1 MLIKPNVEYKKQDVS
16 QFLPASLLNYGAS
29 INIPPIPQKLQTQMN
44 ALRSSI
50 RKRAGTDET
59 DEDPTEEP
67 EENNEDENDENDDE

>member
-29 INIPPIPQKLQTQMN
+29 INIPPIPQKLQTEMN

-50 RKRAGTDET
+50 RKRNGAA
-59 DEDPTEEP
+59 EDPTEESA
-67 EENNEDENDENDDE
+67 EDDENEENDDDE